1 MTKDKKNDNKEF
13 LSFIQESG
21 LIWGPS
27 PEIYGGLAG
36 FYTYGPLG
44 KLLKNK
50 VENSV
55 RKVFNQHGLREI
67 EGPTVVPDIVW
78 KASGHLDTFK
88 DRLVRCSK
96 CNAVFRADNLIE
108 EGRQGLDYFIHD
120 FWNIFSN
127 NVLPSINT
135 DESFHKA

>member
-1 MTKDKKNDNKEF
+1 MAKDKKNDDKDF

-50 VENSV
+50 VEDSV

-78 KASGHLDTFK
+78 RASGHLDTFK

-96 CNAVFRADNLIE
+96 CNAVFGADKLIE
-108 EGRQGLDYFIHD
+108 ESHD
-120 FWNIFSN
+120 VSADAFSN
-127 NVLPSINT
+127 EQIMDFIREHNISCPNC
-135 DESFHKA
+135 K